1 MRVASYTL
9 GCKLNQCESE
19 ALAHAF
25 LSRGFFVVAPNENPD
40 LVIVNTCTVTS
51 KAEQKARRILKKIA
65 EEAPGAALVVTGC
78 YAQMAREEIQKTLPG
93 AWVVSM
99 TQKANLADLPLFLE
113 TDCPAGEPLAVS
125 LRRFFLGA
133 DGKSDPFAFESAPG
147 LYHVRSFVKIQD
159 GCDNACRYCRVRL
172 ARGKSV
178 SLPFEEALRR
188 ITAAEAA
195 GAAEIVLSGVN
206 LSQYRDGA
214 SNLSDLIEEAVQR
227 LTSARVRLSSLEPDF
242 VRLSS
247 LEPDFVDEKLVR
259 AVSHPKVCPHFH
271 LALQSGS
278 SAVLARMGRHY
289 DAERA
294 VEAVRLL
301 RNAKEDPFLA
311 ADVITGFDGESD
323 DEFLE
328 TERFIAE
335 NAFHAL
341 HVFPF
346 SPRPG
351 TEAAVPKH
359 PVAQRIR
366 DERAAVLRKR
376 SQCASEAYRQKW
388 ASKPADVIV
397 EECVPLKG
405 GGFLCE
411 GLSERYLRYRF
422 ESPIERKKGS
432 CLRNFFAE
440 SVDIFL

>member
-227 LTSARVRLSSLEPDF
+227 LTSARI
-242 VRLSS
+242 RLSS

-278 SAVLARMGRHY
+278 SAVCTYGKALRRGEGGRSG
-289 DAERA
+289 
-294 VEAVRLL
+294 
-301 RNAKEDPFLA
+301 A
-311 ADVITGFDGESD
+311 A
-323 DEFLE
+323 
-328 TERFIAE
+328 
-335 NAFHAL
+335 
-341 HVFPF
+341 
-346 SPRPG
+346 
-351 TEAAVPKH
+351 
-359 PVAQRIR
+359 
-366 DERAAVLRKR
+366 
-376 SQCASEAYRQKW
+376 
-388 ASKPADVIV
+388 ASKR
-397 EECVPLKG
+397 
-405 GGFLCE
+405 
-411 GLSERYLRYRF
+411 ERR
-422 ESPIERKKGS
+422 
-432 CLRNFFAE
+432 
-440 SVDIFL
+440 SVFGCRCHHRL

>member
-1 MRVASYTL
+1 
-9 GCKLNQCESE
+9 
-19 ALAHAF
+19 
-25 LSRGFFVVAPNENPD
+25 
-40 LVIVNTCTVTS
+40 
-51 KAEQKARRILKKIA
+51 
-65 EEAPGAALVVTGC
+65 
-78 YAQMAREEIQKTLPG
+78 
-93 AWVVSM
+93 
-99 TQKANLADLPLFLE
+99 
-113 TDCPAGEPLAVS
+113 
-125 LRRFFLGA
+125 
-133 DGKSDPFAFESAPG
+133 
-147 LYHVRSFVKIQD
+147 
-159 GCDNACRYCRVRL
+159 
-172 ARGKSV
+172 
-178 SLPFEEALRR
+178 
-188 ITAAEAA
+188 
-195 GAAEIVLSGVN
+195 
-206 LSQYRDGA
+206 
-214 SNLSDLIEEAVQR
+214 
-227 LTSARVRLSSLEPDF
+227 
-242 VRLSS
+242 
-247 LEPDFVDEKLVR
+247 
-259 AVSHPKVCPHFH
+259 
-271 LALQSGS
+271 
-278 SAVLARMGRHY
+278 MGRHY

-294 VEAVRLL
+294 AEAVRLL

-422 ESPIERKKGS
+422 ESPVERKKGS

>member
-214 SNLSDLIEEAVQR
+214 SDLSDLIEEAVQR
-227 LTSARVRLSSLEPDF
+227 LTSARI
-242 VRLSS
+242 RLSS

-294 VEAVRLL
+294 AEAVRLL

-328 TERFIAE
+328 TERFITE

-422 ESPIERKKGS
+422 ESPVERKKGS

>member
-125 LRRFFLGA
+125 LR
-133 DGKSDPFAFESAPG
+133 
-147 LYHVRSFVKIQD
+147 FVKIQD

-206 LSQYRDGA
+206 LSQYRDGGA
-214 SNLSDLIEEAVQR
+214 DLCDLIEAAARR
-227 LTSARVRLSSLEPDF
+227 LTSARIRLSSLEPDF
-242 VRLSS
+242 VG
-247 LEPDFVDEKLVR
+247 EKLAR

-294 VEAVRLL
+294 SEAVRLL

-323 DEFLE
+323 GEFLE

-335 NAFHAL
+335 NGLHAL

-422 ESPIERKKGS
+422 ESPVERKKGS